1 MRHGE
6 SHAEKV
12 SVAQERAKWRR
23 YSVLDSLVVKILEHG
38 SRGAGSTPAQ
48 VFLDNLPAQSEL
60 LFPEL
65 LAHAAEGVHPARPLA
80 RFAQR
85 SKPEITGG
93 AARSSPITPL
103 HHQNLYV

>member
-1 MRHGE
+1 MRQGE

-65 LAHAAEGVHPARPLA
+65 LAHTTEGGHPARARPLA
-80 RFAQR
+80 SFAQR
-85 SKPEITGG
+85 SKPEITGA
-93 AARSSPITPL
+93 AARRGAV
-103 HHQNLYV
+103 Q